1 MFELEQ
7 EPTLE
12 VCRSFRFVGLAC
24 LLFTKVT
31 VGYDVH
37 VGNVPCDK
45 RKKEVYRI
53 LVWMQLRRQRSRVV
67 RMPDLKSGVL
77 LSS

>member
-24 LLFTKVT
+24 FLFTKVT
-31 VGYDVH
+31 DIN
-37 VGNVPCDK
+37 VGNVPYNE
-45 RKKEVYRI
+45 RKKVYRV
-53 LVWMQLRRQRSRVV
+53 LV
-67 RMPDLKSGVL
+67 
-77 LSS
+77 